1 MTITVSTVTPVYSG
15 EEYLVDLVEKIADL
29 RNKWARSDSP
39 LVLTETILVDDGSID
54 NSAQVIAEL
63 SAQYSWVSTITMS
76 RNFGQHSATVAGICH
91 SCSDWVVT
99 LDEDLQHLPADIET
113 LFKAQVKNQA
123 DVVYA
128 APIDASHGNSWRDSS
143 SKLVKK
149 ILAGISKTPQIKI
162 FNSFR
167 LVRGSIARAAASS
180 SSSQTYLDVAISWFT
195 KRAVTAQL
203 KLIDDR
209 YIGGNQSGYNFGR
222 LVSHA
227 RKLMVSSSFDI
238 ASKVMLVG
246 VVTILFSAFIGITAL
261 VTKIVAPDSIQL
273 IGWTSLIFV
282 ISLLGGVIILLLCI
296 ILEYVGILVSNQ
308 LGKPTFFT
316 CDRSSDHLLRDWYQ
330 KPDS

>member
-1 MTITVSTVTPVYSG
+1 MTITVSTITPVYSG
-15 EEYLVDLVEKIADL
+15 EKYLVELVENIAEL
-29 RNKWARSDSP
+29 KEKWLESGAP
-39 LVLTETILVDDGSID
+39 LALVESILVDDGSID
-54 NSAQVIAEL
+54 NSAQVIAGL
-63 SAQYSWVSTITMS
+63 SDKYPWVSVITMS

-91 SCSDWVVT
+91 SSSDWVVT
-99 LDEDLQHLPADIET
+99 LDEDLQHIPADIET
-113 LFKAQVKNQA
+113 LFQAQATNQA

-128 APIDASHGNSWRDSS
+128 TPIEASHGNSWRDSS
-143 SKLVKK
+143 SRLVKK
-149 ILAGISKTPQIKI
+149 ILAKIAKTPQIRM

-195 KRAVTAQL
+195 GRAVTAQL
-203 KLIDDR
+203 KLIDER
-209 YIGGNQSGYNFGR
+209 YVGGSQSGYNFGR

-246 VVTILFSAFIGITAL
+246 MLTILFSAAVGITAL
-261 VTKIVAPDSIQL
+261 ITKIVAPDSIQL
-273 IGWTSLIFV
+273 IGWTSLIFI

-316 CDRSSDHLLRDWYQ
+316 CDRSSDSLLSSWYQ
-330 KPDS
+330 KID

>member
-1 MTITVSTVTPVYSG
+1 MTITVSTVTPVYAG
-15 EEYLVDLVEKIADL
+15 EKYLVDLVEKIAEL
-29 RNKWARSDSP
+29 RQQWASSNSP
-39 LVLTETILVDDGSID
+39 LVLAETILVDDGSID
-54 NSAQVIAEL
+54 SSAQIIAGL
-63 SAQYSWVSTITMS
+63 SDKYPWVSTITMS

-91 SCSDWVVT
+91 SSSDWVVT
-99 LDEDLQHLPADIET
+99 LDEDLQHIPADIET
-113 LFKAQVKNQA
+113 LFQAQSTSRA

-128 APIDASHGNSWRDSS
+128 TPIEASHGNSWRDNS

-149 ILAGISKTPQIKI
+149 ILAGISKTPQIRM

-203 KLIDDR
+203 KLVDDR
-209 YIGGNQSGYNFGR
+209 YIAGNQSGYNFGR
-222 LVSHA
+222 LISHA
-227 RKLMVSSSFDI
+227 RRLMVSSSFDI

-246 VVTILFSAFIGITAL
+246 VITILFSAAIGITAL
-261 VTKIVAPDSIQL
+261 TIKLTAPDSIQL
-273 IGWTSLIFV
+273 IGWTSLISV

-308 LGKPTFFT
+308 LGKPTYFT
-316 CDRSSDHLLRDWYQ
+316 CDRSSDRLLRKWY
-330 KPDS
+330 KNKDS

>member
-1 MTITVSTVTPVYSG
+1 MINTHGV
-15 EEYLVDLVEKIADL
+15 
-29 RNKWARSDSP
+29 N
-39 LVLTETILVDDGSID
+39 
-54 NSAQVIAEL
+54 
-63 SAQYSWVSTITMS
+63 TITMS

-91 SCSDWVVT
+91 SASDWVVT
-99 LDEDLQHLPADIET
+99 LDEDLQHIPADIDT
-113 LFKAQVKNQA
+113 LFQAQAKHQA

-128 APIDASHGNSWRDSS
+128 TPIDASHGNSWRDSS
-143 SKLVKK
+143 SKWVKK
-149 ILAGISKTPQIKI
+149 ILARISKTPQITM

-195 KRAVTAQL
+195 KRAATAQL
-203 KLIDDR
+203 KLIDER
-209 YIGGNQSGYNFGR
+209 YVEASQSGYNFGR

-227 RKLMVSSSFDI
+227 RKLMVTSSFDI

-246 VVTILFSAFIGITAL
+246 IITILFSAFIGITAL
-261 VTKIVAPDSIQL
+261 TIKIMAPSSIQL
-273 IGWTSLIFV
+273 IGWTSLISI

-316 CDRSSDHLLRDWYQ
+316 CDRSSDNLLRDWYQ
-330 KPDS
+330 KKDP